1 MQGKTC
7 QEVYRMLEEDCVVV
21 RVRSH
26 PFEHTHTMERR
37 MEGGQLE
44 RLGLTFLAGV
54 IIRTV
59 PGTPAA
65 RLSQDLVDHVI
76 LAINGVWRASC
87 IYWLICIYT
96 RVVDHHTC

>member
-1 MQGKTC
+1 
-7 QEVYRMLEEDCVVV
+7 MLEQDCVVL

-26 PFEHTHTMERR
+26 PYEHTHTMERR

-44 RLGLTFLAGV
+44 RLGLTFLSGV

-65 RLSQDLVDHVI
+65 RLSRDVVDHVI
-76 LAINGVWRASC
+76 LAINGVWWTTLC
-87 IYWLICIYT
+87 VL
-96 RVVDHHTC
+96 VDDDTCMHVAP